1 MNGRTLTR
9 RQPALLLAA
18 AGLVL
23 GFGLSGCDRTSGPG
37 KAASV
42 TPAPAAREVLPPI
55 APGTSDWFED
65 VTQAA
70 GLRFIHQLCDDH
82 ISNILQSNGA
92 GGAILD
98 ADGDGWMD
106 IFLVNSGPLD
116 GVTRHA
122 PGTRREPN
130 RLYRNRGDGSFEDI
144 TDRAGLAGRGY
155 GSAAAA
161 ADYDNDG
168 DTDLYV
174 VNVGTNLLYRN
185 RGDGSFEDVTHA
197 AGVGDAGTGLAAV
210 FVDVDNDG
218 HLDLFVA
225 NYLRFDPSYRLFFQP
240 DGFPNALAYQPEF
253 NVLYRNRGDGT
264 FEDISETSGIRIP
277 GHRAMSVTA
286 FDADLDGDQDLY
298 LSNDLSPNLLLIN
311 DGRGRFADQATR
323 AGVAFNAHGEAA
335 GSMGAAI
342 GDANGDGRPD
352 ILVTRFGYGSLYF
365 GAANDIFVD
374 HMMASGLG
382 AITAQYVAWGGV
394 FLDYDN
400 DRDEDIFIA
409 NGDAHFMVG
418 WQSLLLEN
426 RGDGTFADAAEPG
439 GAVFHARLRGRGAA
453 VLDFDNNGGPDLLMT
468 TLADRPLLLKNRPR
482 DPRPWLLLRL
492 RGTRSNRDGYGALV
506 RVTAAGRTTLHLARA
521 STGFL
526 MQSDSRIHV
535 GLGGATRVERIDIQW
550 PSGTRQS
557 LQNVPANQVLVI
569 TEAADPRP
577 NPP

>member
-1 MNGRTLTR
+1 MNGLTSAAR
-9 RQPALLLAA
+9 RPASIFVATGLALALALAGCGRPTGPGGAA
-18 AGLVL
+18 AN
-23 GFGLSGCDRTSGPG
+23 
-37 KAASV
+37 
-42 TPAPAAREVLPPI
+42 PAAMTRDVLPPI
-55 APGTSDWFED
+55 TPGAKDRFED

-70 GLRFIHQLCDDH
+70 GLRFVHQLCDDH
-82 ISNILQSNGA
+82 ISNILESNGA

-116 GVTRHA
+116 GVTKHA

-130 RLYRNRGDGSFEDI
+130 RLYRNRGDGTFEDL
-144 TDRAGLAGRGY
+144 TERAGLAGRGY

-174 VNVGTNLLYRN
+174 VNVGPNHLYRN
-185 RGDGSFEDVTHA
+185 RGDGTFEDVTQP
-197 AGVGDAGTGLAAV
+197 AGVGDPGTGLAAA

-311 DGRGRFADQATR
+311 NGKGHFEDQATR

-365 GAANDIFVD
+365 GATNGIFID

-382 AITAQYVAWGGV
+382 AITAQYVAWGGA

-400 DRDEDIFIA
+400 DRDADVFIA

-426 RGDGTFADAAEPG
+426 RGDGTFADAAEAG
-439 GAVFHARLRGRGAA
+439 GTVFQARLRGRGAA
-453 VLDFDNNGGPDLLMT
+453 VLDFDNNGWPDLLMT
-468 TLADRPLLLKNRPR
+468 TLADRPLLLKNRPN
-482 DPRPWLLLRL
+482 DPRHWLLLRL
-492 RGTRSNRDGYGALV
+492 RGTRGNRDGLGAIV
-506 RVTAAGRTTLHLARA
+506 RVTAAGRTTLHLAHA
-521 STGFL
+521 ATGFL
-526 MQSDSRIHV
+526 MQSDPRLHV
-535 GLGGATRVERIDIQW
+535 GLGEAARAERIDIQW

-557 LQNVPANQVLVI
+557 LRDVPANQVLVI
-569 TEAADPRP
+569 TEIAEPRP